1 MKPPREGNVS
11 QSGQPDYSNRREVLH
26 VTLPTFT
33 EMVASVT
40 SFISDYAVI
49 FAASAVLGVMVAVA
63 GRFVKSGR

>member
-1 MKPPREGNVS
+1 M
-11 QSGQPDYSNRREVLH
+11 
-26 VTLPTFT
+26 TLPTFT

-49 FAASAVLGVMVAVA
+49 FAAGAVLGVMVAVA